1 MSFFTYYFNVMD
13 DKEETAVCCP
23 FPHTVPGTQLNYM
36 EQNPSAHVNLE
47 KGSKNILVCAI
58 DESEDRPGMGA
69 CDMAFIV
76 HIENGTLKNYTP
88 FYPGGMTHPNA
99 TEPREAQ
106 QQGAGSALL
115 LHDAFWDADNRKGMQ
130 LAKEIV
136 EYRTNTKIDSVVAI
150 NTKALDAVLS
160 AAAPLEVNGQT
171 INASGLDFIREED
184 WGKGV
189 SRGDAVIEIVKAAAN
204 SASDPVKKSA
214 MVNAALDQYSK
225 GNIIMDQQ
233 GAFVGILASKGIE
246 TFVR

>member
-1 MSFFTYYFNVMD
+1 MD
-13 DKEETAVCCP
+13 RTKKLIIAIIIVVLIGLFAIIASVLFIDNDVDLEE
-23 FPHTVPGTQLNYM
+23 
-36 EQNPSAHVNLE
+36 
-47 KGSKNILVCAI
+47 GSKNILVCAI
-58 DESEDRPGMGA
+58 DESENRPGMGA

-88 FYPGGMTHPNA
+88 VYPGGMTHPNA
-99 TEPREAQ
+99 TEPSEAQ
-106 QQGAGSALL
+106 SQGAGSALL

-136 EYRTNTKIDSVVAI
+136 EYRTNSKIDSVVAI
-150 NTKALDAVLS
+150 NTQALDAVLS
-160 AAAPLEVNGQT
+160 AAAPLEVNGQV

-214 MVNAALDQYSK
+214 MINAALDQYSK

-233 GAFVGILASKGIE
+233 GAFVGLLASKGIE
-246 TFVR
+246 TFFR

>member
-1 MSFFTYYFNVMD
+1 MD
-13 DKEETAVCCP
+13 RTKKLIIAIIIVVLIGLFAIIASVLFID
-23 FPHTVPGTQLNYM
+23 ND
-36 EQNPSAHVNLE
+36 VNLE

-233 GAFVGILASKGIE
+233 GAFVGLLASKGIE
-246 TFVR
+246 TFFR